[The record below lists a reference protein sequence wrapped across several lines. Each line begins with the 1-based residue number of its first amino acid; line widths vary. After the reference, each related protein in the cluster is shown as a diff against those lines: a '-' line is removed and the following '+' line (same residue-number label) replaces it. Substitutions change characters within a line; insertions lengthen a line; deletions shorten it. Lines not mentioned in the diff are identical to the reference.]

1 MNGCEEPVE
10 FDGITSSHIQD
21 TRAGKGFRTVT
32 IKSFQ
37 VRVRYPLPAAMM
49 AHLNQMKHAGYP
61 PDEMF
66 LFLSKLCLD
75 DPWNTP
81 ALWKRLFDE
90 VNNSSEIVR
99 KIAEVYT

>member
-1 MNGCEEPVE
+1 MPQIVE
-10 FDGITSSHIQD
+10 DGITSSHIQEA
-21 TRAGKGFRTVT
+21 RAGTGFRTVT

-49 AHLNQMKHAGYP
+49 HQLNRIKKAGYP

-66 LFLSKLCLD
+66 SFLSRLCLD

-81 ALWKRLFDE
+81 ALWKRLFNE
-90 VNNSSEIVR
+90 VNNSAEIVR
-99 KIAEVYT
+99 KVAEVYT